1 MQLLTSLHVHPGSFS
16 TTDQGTDRG
25 TGVLRFS
32 EMNSGSGMDKDTAKA
47 LYQKGDFNQK
57 DLNGA
62 FAYSIKSSY
71 VPKM

>member
-1 MQLLTSLHVHPGSFS
+1 MSLQKMFVLQPPLMQLLTSLHVHPGSFS

-47 LYQKGDFNQK
+47 LYQKGE
-57 DLNGA
+57 L
-62 FAYSIKSSY
+62 
-71 VPKM
+71 